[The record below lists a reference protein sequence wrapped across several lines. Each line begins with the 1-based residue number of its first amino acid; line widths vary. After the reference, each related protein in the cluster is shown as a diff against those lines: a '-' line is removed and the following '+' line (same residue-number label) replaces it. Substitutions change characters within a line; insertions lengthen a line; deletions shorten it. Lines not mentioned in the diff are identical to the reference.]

1 MALLR
6 AGRQGIVEGHRGHGQ
21 SNLSV
26 RIDPMWAA
34 LVIPL
39 AILAVDPGVP
49 GGTGAGRPALP
60 EPIATRQAVFI
71 IPFHVQK
78 AADPSRE
85 PAEVQLHFSAD
96 QGATWRLY
104 DKAEPAQ
111 GHFLFR
117 AAGDGEYWFVVRTV
131 DRSGQIRPLGISG
144 PELRVIVDTTPPNLQ
159 LKVQRGPDGQIT
171 AQWDINEIRL
181 KAGSFLLQYRVG
193 ADRPWETVAIGPN
206 NHRID
211 HNAQVG
217 EVTWWPRATNG
228 TLQVRA
234 EVADEAGN
242 PAISHAQV
250 ELGSP
255 PAIAHNN
262 ATAVAR
268 PPDSG
273 PALARS
279 GDTTGPWRPSA
290 DRPAGG
296 QAVAVQPPLQPAPVK
311 SVPQPAQNPP
321 AVAMNSKPGAG
332 AVPGPVAMNA
342 HPAVQNQYL
351 SMPNPASPQASTQH
365 PWAQSPP
372 AQYASLERASLPAV
386 GLPSSP
392 PQYPSSSALTAP
404 APAQPA
410 ASAQPPVSAGLG
422 GANALRPRMINSRVF
437 QLDYVVPTLGPSGI
451 GSVELWGTRDGGQNW
466 SRFAVD
472 DGKHNP
478 LVVSVD
484 QEAIYGFRVVV
495 RNGAG
500 VGGEPPK
507 RGDAPDV
514 LVGVDLTPPAAKF
527 LDVQQGRAD
536 QIDQLFIAWEAT
548 DRALRL
554 RPITLSFSPSP
565 AGPWTRIAGEL
576 ENSGRYVWQVGRAV
590 PERLYLRLEVVDEAG
605 NMTTCDRPEVVIFD
619 RVHPQALIRD
629 VRAMPPAAG
638 SPAR

>member
-1 MALLR
+1 
-6 AGRQGIVEGHRGHGQ
+6 
-21 SNLSV
+21 
-26 RIDPMWAA
+26 MWAA

-39 AILAVDPGVP
+39 VILAAVDPGIP
-49 GGTGAGRPALP
+49 GGAGAGRPALP

-78 AADPSRE
+78 ATERGRE
-85 PAEVQLHFSAD
+85 PAEVQLYFSAD
-96 QGATWRLY
+96 QGTSWRLY
-104 DKAEPAQ
+104 DKADPAQ

-217 EVTWWPRATNG
+217 EVTWWPRATSG

-255 PAIAHNN
+255 PAIARNN
-262 ATAVAR
+262 ATAATR

-296 QAVAVQPPLQPAPVK
+296 QAVAVQPPHQPAPSDRPPAGAAATTAELAARRADPPVK
-311 SVPQPAQNPP
+311 TATQPAQNPP
-321 AVAMNSKPGAG
+321 AVATNSKPGAA
-332 AVPGPVAMNA
+332 AVPGPVAMNT
-342 HPAVQNQYL
+342 HPAVQNQFP
-351 SMPNPASPQASTQH
+351 SMPNPASQQASTQR

-372 AQYASLERASLPAV
+372 AQYASLERAAPPAV
-386 GLPSSP
+386 GLPSSA
-392 PQYPSSSALTAP
+392 PQFPSSAALTAP
-404 APAQPA
+404 TPAQPVA
-410 ASAQPPVSAGLG
+410 TAQPPVSAGLG

-536 QIDQLFIAWEAT
+536 QIDQLFINWEAT

-554 RPITLSFSPSP
+554 RPITLYFSPSP
-565 AGPWTRIAGEL
+565 AGPWTRIAGDL
-576 ENSGRYVWQVGRAV
+576 ENSGRYVWQVGQAV

-638 SPAR
+638 SPPR